1 MKKLVEQLDKSVDGL
16 VDNQLEL
23 ILQEDNK
30 TADKILEQ
38 KMALLEN
45 RFMEY
50 VPLAK
55 TESDQLLLRRLVLRM
70 LELMERTLQGREVEK
85 LRYTRRCL
93 FGTPEEVSTYSCL
106 FNFLPKHLFGLPYK
120 PERFNIQELED
131 LLR

>member
-16 VDNQLEL
+16 VDSQLEL

-55 TESDQLLLRRLVLRM
+55 T
-70 LELMERTLQGREVEK
+70 
-85 LRYTRRCL
+85 
-93 FGTPEEVSTYSCL
+93 
-106 FNFLPKHLFGLPYK
+106 
-120 PERFNIQELED
+120 
-131 LLR
+131 